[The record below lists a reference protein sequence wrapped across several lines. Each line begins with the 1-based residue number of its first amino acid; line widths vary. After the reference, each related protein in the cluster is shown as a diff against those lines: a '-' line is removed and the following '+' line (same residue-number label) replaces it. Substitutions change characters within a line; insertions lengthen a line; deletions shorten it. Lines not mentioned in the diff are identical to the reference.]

1 MKCVKCGRTMVVRT
15 GKNGKFYGCPGFPQ
29 CKSTAPYKEV
39 RTPQVRVQRDWS
51 ELQLNVFD
59 AVGRSE
65 DNLII
70 EAVAGGA
77 KTTVGIE
84 SLYYATRYQRIA
96 YVAFNRSIAQDFKSK
111 VPEGVHASTYHA
123 LGLKSIMQA
132 RGNEVKVEET
142 KNFKLFAKFTDSLA
156 DTFKSTATD
165 YRSEILRLV
174 GLAKNVMLDVTGTE
188 SFRNLADE
196 YGIDIGDDSESGLV
210 LDITHKVYKAS
221 VEDNYTIDFDDMI
234 YWCATGRVEP
244 LAFDFVVTDEC
255 LPYKTPILLSDG
267 TSMTI
272 GEMVDSRFDGEV
284 LTYNE
289 FTGVQE
295 SKKVIGWHKIA
306 NQKQL
311 YKVKVKWSKK
321 VGTNF
326 STNFVVCTEDHKIY
340 TSRGW
345 VRADNLMIGDVVQV
359 ETSAKKSQAYKITST
374 GRDSLAMVMSGKN
387 ASGLMKSNHKNG
399 SIVQRGGNGRGF
411 TVPQSMLLEEL
422 GDGWVGEFAIKTS
435 GWYRGCQYPPCY
447 KVDIANPDKM
457 VAVEVDGHSHN
468 RPEIKSKDD
477 KKRSLLESLGWTV
490 IHVKNVDAVQ
500 KTKEVA
506 KSILDV
512 FDCPIDAIV
521 TEIEPVNIPDFFVY
535 DITVEDNHNFYANG
549 ILVHNCQDM
558 NGARIAMLLRMLRNG
573 GRSMV
578 VGDRKQAIYQW
589 AGSSEGAM
597 DIIKHATNA
606 RELPLSITYRC
617 PASHV
622 KLAQELV
629 PQIQARPNAPEG
641 IIGYLKPW
649 QLTNFLRDGDMVMC
663 RTNAPLVRPA
673 FEMLAQGKKAIIVG
687 RDIGSNMVNLIDR
700 IAKKNSI
707 SDTNS
712 MLDELTKYIDMQ
724 VYRLEKTGKL
734 GKAAMLRDQLETIE
748 AIADGCPTV
757 DSVNRKIT
765 DIFSDDKAGV
775 RFSSCHRSKGL
786 EAERTFILRPEL
798 MPHPMAQGQQ
808 AMESE
813 KNVQYVC
820 YTRSKSEMYFVV

>member
-15 GKNGKFYGCPGFPQ
+15 GKSGKFYGCPGYPQ

-39 RTPQVRVQRDWS
+39 RTPQVRVQREWS
-51 ELQLNVFD
+51 ELQLNVFN

-84 SLYYATRYQRIA
+84 SLYYATRYNKIA
-96 YVAFNRSIAQDFKSK
+96 FVAFNRSIAQDFKGK
-111 VPEGVHASTYHA
+111 VPDGVHASTYHA

-142 KNFKLFAKFTDSLA
+142 KNFKLFTKFTDSLA
-156 DTFKSTATD
+156 DAFKSTATD

-196 YGIDIGDDSESGLV
+196 YGIDVGDDNESGLV
-210 LDITHKVYKAS
+210 LDLTYKVYKAS
-221 VEDNYTIDFDDMI
+221 VEDNATIDFDDMI
-234 YWCATGRVEP
+234 HWCATGRVEP

-255 LPYKTPILLSDG
+255 LPYKTPVLLADG

-272 GEMVDSRFDGEV
+272 GEMVDSRFDGCV

-295 SKKVIGWHKIA
+295 SKKVIGWHKIP
-306 NQKQL
+306 NKKKL
-311 YKVKVKWSKK
+311 YEIT
-321 VGTNF
+321 VGWNKRYGEKNTI
-326 STNFVVCTEDHKIY
+326 TCTEDHKILTGY
-340 TSRGW
+340 GW
-345 VRADNLMIGDVVQV
+345 TMAEKVVVGD
-359 ETSAKKSQAYKITST
+359 
-374 GRDSLAMVMSGKN
+374 
-387 ASGLMKSNHKNG
+387 
-399 SIVQRGGNGRGF
+399 IVQMHTLNLGHVIDIKEA
-411 TVPQSMLLEEL
+411 TV
-422 GDGWVGEFAIKTS
+422 
-435 GWYRGCQYPPCY
+435 
-447 KVDIANPDKM
+447 
-457 VAVEVDGHSHN
+457 
-468 RPEIKSKDD
+468 DD
-477 KKRSLLESLGWTV
+477 SW
-490 IHVKNVDAVQ
+490 
-500 KTKEVA
+500 
-506 KSILDV
+506 
-512 FDCPIDAIV
+512 
-521 TEIEPVNIPDFFVY
+521 VY

-673 FEMLAQGKKAIIVG
+673 FDMLAQGKKAIIVG

-748 AIADGCPTV
+748 AIADGCPIV

-765 DIFSDDKAGV
+765 DIFSDDRAGV

-820 YTRSKSEMYFVV
+820 YTRSKSEMYFVA